1 MYCSSASFVLC
12 IQTKYTTQS
21 YYYSFLPATALLDAH
36 VDRSASWCV
45 VMCEGE
51 RVLHHL
57 FVEDELLLVRR
68 DGELLANLMMK
79 VDDVKKTDE
88 EKTGKV
94 SRWFGRK

>member
-1 MYCSSASFVLC
+1 
-12 IQTKYTTQS
+12 
-21 YYYSFLPATALLDAH
+21 
-36 VDRSASWCV
+36 
-45 VMCEGE
+45 MCEGD

-79 VDDVKKTDE
+79 VDVKKTDE

-94 SRWFGRK
+94 SRSFGRK